1 MIQQKSSI
9 VPHPLWQIGGSVVLA
24 IAYYGMAEIS
34 RHLASTPQ
42 NVTPVWP
49 PDGIAAGAVLLF
61 GNWIGYGVLLGS
73 FLANFWAFRDPTSF
87 LSLVISTLPVLGI
100 AIGTTLGT
108 LLGSFLLRKTTNLH
122 YPLERVADVFK
133 FLILTGMVGPII
145 NATVGVACLALS
157 GKVPWPAYGTVW
169 LTWWISN
176 VSGIFI
182 VTPILLSWGQFIQKN
197 RHPIRQWL
205 SLSSTGCTQQVGEEL
220 VLRDSLL
227 STGYRKRNFFKI
239 WLRSESPLP
248 NPHYPLS
255 PEETPPSPVPS
266 PQSPIPNPQSPI
278 PSPQSPV
285 PNPQSPANLL
295 RFWLIVESLILM
307 GLVILITKVAFGKGY
322 HLEYMLIPTLIWSA
336 FRLGQPGATLLT
348 FIVAAIA
355 VIATVN
361 GKGGF
366 VSADLNQSL
375 MQLQSFIGV
384 ITLTILV
391 LTATIAER
399 TQAETKLRLAFAE
412 LARTNETLEVRV
424 QERTEE
430 LNEKNTTLK
439 QALQTLKRTQLQMIQ
454 SEKMS
459 ALGQMVA
466 GVAHEIN
473 NPVNF
478 IYGNLTHLSEYIQ
491 DLFRALQLYQQH
503 YPNPPQTL
511 HTELDKLELE
521 FLQEDLT
528 NIFESMKIGTE
539 RISTIVVSLRNF
551 SRLDEAEL
559 KAVDIHEG
567 IDSTLV
573 ILQHRLQET
582 SDRPQIQLIKEY
594 GQLPLIECNAGSLNQ
609 VFMNLL
615 NNAVDGLEES
625 NQGRSFP
632 DILANPNTIWI
643 KTRQI
648 DTNQVKIIISD
659 NGIGIPKEIRSKLF
673 DPFFTTK
680 PVGKGTGLGLFMSY
694 QIVTQKH
701 SGNLWCESTVGKG
714 TKFVIEIPIKAQKI
728 A

>member
-73 FLANFWAFRDPTSF
+73 FLANFWAFQDPTSF
-87 LSLVISTLPVLGI
+87 LSLMISTLPVLGI

-108 LLGSFLLRKTTNLH
+108 LLGSFLLRKTTNLRH
-122 YPLERVADVFK
+122 PLERVPDVFK

-157 GKVPWPAYGTVW
+157 GKVLWPAYGTVW

-197 RHPIRQWL
+197 RYPIRQWL
-205 SLSSTGCTQQVGEEL
+205 SLGSTSRTQQVGEEL
-220 VLRDSLL
+220 IFRDSLL
-227 STGYRKRNFFKI
+227 STEYRKRNFFKI
-239 WLRSESPLP
+239 WLRSAS
-248 NPHYPLS
+248 S
-255 PEETPPSPVPS
+255 FKSSQSPVPN

-278 PSPQSPV
+278 P
-285 PNPQSPANLL
+285 NPQSPASHL
-295 RFWLIVESLILM
+295 RFWLIVESVILM
-307 GLVILITKVAFGKGY
+307 GLVILITKVAFGQGY

-366 VSADLNQSL
+366 VSEDLNQSL

-478 IYGNLTHLSEYIQ
+478 IHGNLTHLSEYIQ
-491 DLFRALQLYQQH
+491 GLFRALQLYQQH

-511 HTELDKLELE
+511 HTELDQLELD
-521 FLQEDLT
+521 FLRKDLT
-528 NIFESMKIGTE
+528 NILESMKIGTE
-539 RISTIVVSLRNF
+539 RIRTIVLSLRNF
-551 SRLDEAEL
+551 SRLDEAEV

-632 DILANPNTIWI
+632 DILASPNTIWI

-648 DTNQVKIIISD
+648 DTNQVRIIISD

-680 PVGKGTGLGLFMSY
+680 PVGKGAGLGLFMSY

-701 SGNLWCESTVGKG
+701 GGNLWCDSIVGKG
-714 TKFVIEIPIKAQKI
+714 TKFVIEIPIKAQRI

>member
-9 VPHPLWQIGGSVVLA
+9 FPHGLRQIGGTVVLA

-49 PDGIAAGAVLLF
+49 PDGIATGAVLLF
-61 GNWIGYGVLLGS
+61 GNWIGYGVFLGS
-73 FLANFWAFRDPTSF
+73 FLANFWAFRDPTSL

-108 LLGSFLLRKTTNLH
+108 LLGAFLLRKTTNLH
-122 YPLERVADVFK
+122 YPLERVTNVFK

-157 GKVPWPAYGTVW
+157 GKVPWTAYGTVW

-197 RHPIRQWL
+197 RYPVWQWL
-205 SLSSTGCTQQVGEEL
+205 SLSLTSEDSENL
-220 VLRDSLL
+220 PHLRHSRAN
-227 STGYRKRNFFKI
+227 S
-239 WLRSESPLP
+239 
-248 NPHYPLS
+248 YP
-255 PEETPPSPVPS
+255 
-266 PQSPIPNPQSPI
+266 
-278 PSPQSPV
+278 
-285 PNPQSPANLL
+285 L
-295 RFWLIVESLILM
+295 RFWLIIVEPVILM
-307 GLVILITKVAFGKGY
+307 GLVILIAKVAFGQVY
-322 HLEYMLIPTLIWSA
+322 HLEYMLIPVLIWSA

-361 GKGGF
+361 GKGSF
-366 VSADLNQSL
+366 VAADLNESL

-424 QERTEE
+424 QQRTEE
-430 LNEKNTTLK
+430 LNQNNTTLK

-459 ALGQMVA
+459 ALGQIVA

-473 NPVNF
+473 NPINF
-478 IYGNLTHLSEYIQ
+478 IHGNLNYVSEYIEN
-491 DLFRALQLYQQH
+491 LLTALQAYQQH
-503 YPNPPQTL
+503 YPNPPLAL
-511 HTELDKLELE
+511 HAELDKLELD

-528 NIFESMKIGTE
+528 KILQSMKIGTE
-539 RISTIVVSLRNF
+539 RISTIVLSLRNF

-559 KAVDIHEG
+559 KAVDINQG

-573 ILQHRLQET
+573 ILQHRLQGT
-582 SDRPQIQLIKEY
+582 AARPQIQLIKEY
-594 GQLPLIECNAGSLNQ
+594 DQLPLIECDAGSLNQ

-615 NNAVDGLEES
+615 NNALDALEES
-625 NQGRSFP
+625 NQGRLFQ
-632 DILANPNTIWI
+632 DISANPNTIWI
-643 KTRQI
+643 QTRQI
-648 DTNQVKIIISD
+648 DPNQVMIMIYD
-659 NGIGIPKEIRSKLF
+659 NGIGISEEIRSKLF

-680 PVGKGTGLGLFMSY
+680 PIGKGTGLGLFMSY
-694 QIVTQKH
+694 QIVTEKH
-701 SGNLWCESTVGKG
+701 GGNLWCDSTLGQG
-714 TKFVIEIPIKAQKI
+714 TKFVIEIPLKAQRI

>member
-9 VPHPLWQIGGSVVLA
+9 FPHGLRQIGGTVVLA

-34 RHLASTPQ
+34 RLLASTPE

-49 PDGIAAGAVLLF
+49 PDGIATGAVLLF
-61 GNWIGYGVLLGS
+61 GNWMGYGVFLGS

-108 LLGSFLLRKTTNLH
+108 LLGAFLLRKTTNLH
-122 YPLERVADVFK
+122 YPLERVTYVFK

-157 GKVPWPAYGTVW
+157 GKVPWTAYGTVW

-182 VTPILLSWGQFIQKN
+182 VTPILLSWGQLIQKK
-197 RHPIRQWL
+197 RHLIRQWL
-205 SLSSTGCTQQVGEEL
+205 SLNLTSE
-220 VLRDSLL
+220 DSE
-227 STGYRKRNFFKI
+227 NFFH
-239 WLRSESPLP
+239 LRHS
-248 NPHYPLS
+248 
-255 PEETPPSPVPS
+255 
-266 PQSPIPNPQSPI
+266 I
-278 PSPQSPV
+278 
-285 PNPQSPANLL
+285 ANSRSL
-295 RFWLIVESLILM
+295 RFWLIVVEPVILM
-307 GLVILITKVAFGKGY
+307 GLVILIAKVAFGQGY
-322 HLEYMLIPTLIWSA
+322 HLEYMLIPILIWSA

-366 VSADLNQSL
+366 VAADLNESL

-424 QERTEE
+424 QQRTEE
-430 LNEKNTTLK
+430 LNQKNTTLK

-473 NPVNF
+473 NPINF
-478 IYGNLTHLSEYIQ
+478 IHGNLNYVSEYIQ
-491 DLFRALQLYQQH
+491 SLLRALQAYQQH
-503 YPNPPQTL
+503 YPNPPLAL
-511 HTELDKLELE
+511 HAELDKLELD
-521 FLQEDLT
+521 FLQEDITKILQ
-528 NIFESMKIGTE
+528 SMKIGTE
-539 RISTIVVSLRNF
+539 RISTIVLSLRNF
-551 SRLDEAEL
+551 SRLDEEGL
-559 KAVDIHEG
+559 KAVDIHQG
-567 IDSTLV
+567 IDNTLV
-573 ILQHRLQET
+573 ILQHRLQAT
-582 SDRPQIQLIKEY
+582 ADRPQIQLIKEY
-594 GQLPLIECNAGSLNQ
+594 GELPLIECDAGSLNQ

-615 NNAVDGLEES
+615 SNALDALEES
-625 NQGRSFP
+625 NQGRLSQ
-632 DILANPNTIWI
+632 DISANPNAIWI
-643 KTRQI
+643 QTRQI
-648 DTNQVKIIISD
+648 DPNQMMIMISD
-659 NGIGIPKEIRSKLF
+659 NGIGISKEIRSKLF

-694 QIVTQKH
+694 QIVTEKH
-701 SGNLWCESTVGKG
+701 GGNLWCDSTVGQG
-714 TKFVIEIPIKAQKI
+714 TKFVIEIPLKAQRI

>member
-1 MIQQKSSI
+1 MIQQKSPI
-9 VPHPLWQIGGSVVLA
+9 FPHGLRQIGGTFVLA

-49 PDGIAAGAVLLF
+49 PDGIAAGAVLFF

-73 FLANFWAFRDPTSF
+73 FFANFWAFRDSTSF

-108 LLGSFLLRKTTNLH
+108 LLGAFLLRKTTNLH
-122 YPLERVADVFK
+122 YPLERVTDVFK

-145 NATVGVACLALS
+145 NATVGVACLALG
-157 GKVPWPAYGTVW
+157 GKVPWTAYGTVW

-182 VTPILLSWGQFIQKN
+182 VSPILLSWGQFIQKN
-197 RHPIRQWL
+197 RHPIWQWL
-205 SLSSTGCTQQVGEEL
+205 SFSSTSEDAENL
-220 VLRDSLL
+220 SDLRHS
-227 STGYRKRNFFKI
+227 R
-239 WLRSESPLP
+239 
-248 NPHYPLS
+248 
-255 PEETPPSPVPS
+255 
-266 PQSPIPNPQSPI
+266 
-278 PSPQSPV
+278 
-285 PNPQSPANLL
+285 ANLYRL
-295 RFWLIVESLILM
+295 RFWLIVEPVILT
-307 GLVILITKVAFGKGY
+307 GLVIFIGKVAFGKGY
-322 HLEYMLIPTLIWSA
+322 HFEYILIPMLIWSA

-361 GKGGF
+361 GKGSF
-366 VSADLNQSL
+366 VTADLNESL

-399 TQAETKLRLAFAE
+399 AQAESKLRLAFAE

-424 QERTEE
+424 QQRTEE
-430 LNEKNTTLK
+430 LNQKNTTLK
-439 QALQTLKRTQLQMIQ
+439 QTLQTLKRTQLQMIQ

-478 IYGNLTHLSEYIQ
+478 IYGNLTYLSEHIQ
-491 DLFRALQLYQQH
+491 GLFRALQAYQH
-503 YPNPPQTL
+503 YYPNPPQAL
-511 HTELDKLELE
+511 HAELDHLELD
-521 FLQEDLT
+521 FLREDMTKILQ
-528 NIFESMKIGTE
+528 SMEIGAE
-539 RISTIVVSLRNF
+539 RICTIVLSLRNF

-559 KAVDIHEG
+559 KAVDIHQG

-573 ILQHRLQET
+573 ILQHLLQAT
-582 SDRPQIQLIKEY
+582 AARPQIQVIKEY
-594 GQLPLIECNAGSLNQ
+594 AQLPLIECNAGSLNQ

-615 NNAVDGLEES
+615 NNAVDALEES
-625 NQGRSFP
+625 NQGRSFQ
-632 DILANPNTIWI
+632 DISAKPNAIWI
-643 KTRQI
+643 QTRQI
-648 DTNQVKIIISD
+648 DPNQVMIMISD
-659 NGIGIPKEIRSKLF
+659 NGMGISKEIRSKLF

-680 PVGKGTGLGLFMSY
+680 AVGKGTGLGLFMSY

-701 SGNLWCESTVGKG
+701 GGNLSCNSRLGQG
-714 TKFVIEIPIKAQKI
+714 TKFVIEIPVKAKRI

>member
-1 MIQQKSSI
+1 MIQEKSPI
-9 VPHPLWQIGGSVVLA
+9 FPHGLRQIGGTVVLA
-24 IAYYGMAEIS
+24 IAYYQMAEIS
-34 RHLASTPQ
+34 RHLASTPN

-49 PDGIAAGAVLLF
+49 PDGIAAGAVVLF

-87 LSLVISTLPVLGI
+87 LSLVISTLPVLFI

-108 LLGSFLLRKTTNLH
+108 MLGAFLLRKTTNLR
-122 YPLERVADVFK
+122 YPLERVTDVFR
-133 FLILTGMVGPII
+133 FLFLTGMVGPTI

-157 GKVPWPAYGTVW
+157 GKVPWTAYGTVW

-182 VTPILLSWGQFIQKN
+182 VTPILLSWGQFTQKK
-197 RHPIRQWL
+197 RRPIWQWL
-205 SLSSTGCTQQVGEEL
+205 SLSSTSEDCEN
-220 VLRDSLL
+220 L
-227 STGYRKRNFFKI
+227 SHIRHSR
-239 WLRSESPLP
+239 
-248 NPHYPLS
+248 
-255 PEETPPSPVPS
+255 
-266 PQSPIPNPQSPI
+266 
-278 PSPQSPV
+278 
-285 PNPQSPANLL
+285 ANSRPL
-295 RFWLIVESLILM
+295 RFWLILVEPVILM
-307 GLVILITKVAFGKGY
+307 GLVILISKVAFGEGY
-322 HLEYMLIPTLIWSA
+322 HLEYMLIPMLIWSA
-336 FRLGQPGATLLT
+336 FRLGQPGTMLLT

-361 GKGGF
+361 GKGSF
-366 VSADLNQSL
+366 VTKDLDQSL
-375 MQLQSFIGV
+375 IQLQSFIGV

-424 QERTEE
+424 QQRTEE
-430 LNEKNTTLK
+430 LNEKNTTLN
-439 QALQTLKRTQLQMIQ
+439 QTLQTLKQTQLQMLH

-478 IYGNLTHLSEYIQ
+478 INGNLIYLSEHIQ
-491 DLFRALQLYQQH
+491 GLLRALQAYQQH
-503 YPNPPQTL
+503 YPNPPL
-511 HTELDKLELE
+511 ALDAELDKLELD
-521 FLQEDLT
+521 FLQEDVTKIL
-528 NIFESMKIGTE
+528 ESMKIGTE
-539 RISTIVVSLRNF
+539 RISTIVLSLRNF
-551 SRLDEAEL
+551 SRLDEAGW
-559 KAVDIHEG
+559 KAVDIHQG

-573 ILQHRLQET
+573 ILQHQLQST
-582 SDRPQIQLIKEY
+582 ANRPQIQVIKEY
-594 GQLPLIECNAGSLNQ
+594 GQLPLIECDAGSLNQ

-615 NNAVDGLEES
+615 SNAVDALEES
-625 NQGRSFP
+625 NQGRSFQ
-632 DILANPNTIWI
+632 DILANPNNIWI
-643 KTRQI
+643 QTRQI
-648 DTNQVKIIISD
+648 DTNQVMIMISD
-659 NGIGIPKEIRSKLF
+659 NGIGIPKEISSKLF

-701 SGNLWCESTVGKG
+701 GGNLWCDSTLGQG
-714 TKFVIEIPIKAQKI
+714 TKFVIEIPLKAKRI

>member
-9 VPHPLWQIGGSVVLA
+9 FPHALRQIGGTFVLA
-24 IAYYGMAEIS
+24 IAYYEMAEIS

-108 LLGSFLLRKTTNLH
+108 LLGAFLLRKTTNLH
-122 YPLERVADVFK
+122 YPLERVRDVFK
-133 FLILTGMVGPII
+133 FLILTGMVGPMI

-157 GKVPWPAYGTVW
+157 GKVPWTAYGTVW

-182 VTPILLSWGQFIQKN
+182 VTPILLSWGQFIQKK
-197 RHPIRQWL
+197 RHPIWQWL
-205 SLSSTGCTQQVGEEL
+205 SLSSTSE
-220 VLRDSLL
+220 DSE
-227 STGYRKRNFFKI
+227 N
-239 WLRSESPLP
+239 LP
-248 NPHYPLS
+248 HFRHS
-255 PEETPPSPVPS
+255 R
-266 PQSPIPNPQSPI
+266 
-278 PSPQSPV
+278 
-285 PNPQSPANLL
+285 ANSHRLI
-295 RFWLIVESLILM
+295 FWLIVEPVILM
-307 GLVILITKVAFGKGY
+307 GLVILIAKVAFGKGY
-322 HLEYMLIPTLIWSA
+322 HLEYMLIPILIWSA

-366 VSADLNQSL
+366 VTADLNESL

-399 TQAETKLRLAFAE
+399 TQAESKLRLAFAE

-424 QERTEE
+424 QQRTEE
-430 LNEKNTTLK
+430 LNQKNTTLK

-478 IYGNLTHLSEYIQ
+478 IHANLTYVSEYIQ
-491 DLFRALQLYQQH
+491 GLLRALQAYQQH
-503 YPNPPQTL
+503 YPNPPQAL
-511 HTELDKLELE
+511 DTELDKLELD

-528 NIFESMKIGTE
+528 NILQSMEIGTE
-539 RISTIVVSLRNF
+539 RICTIVLSLRNF
-551 SRLDEAEL
+551 SRLDEAGL
-559 KAVDIHEG
+559 KAVDIHQG

-573 ILQHRLQET
+573 ILQHRLQAT
-582 SDRPQIQLIKEY
+582 ADRPQIQLIKEY
-594 GQLPLIECNAGSLNQ
+594 GQLPLIECDPGSLNQ

-615 NNAVDGLEES
+615 SNAVDALEES
-625 NQGRSFP
+625 NQGRLFQ
-632 DILANPNTIWI
+632 DISANPNAIWI
-643 KTRQI
+643 QTRQI
-648 DTNQVKIIISD
+648 DTNQVMIMISD
-659 NGIGIPKEIRSKLF
+659 NGIGISKEIRSKLF
-673 DPFFTTK
+673 DPFFSTK
-680 PVGKGTGLGLFMSY
+680 PVGKGTGLGLYISY
-694 QIVTQKH
+694 QIVTEKH
-701 SGNLWCESTVGKG
+701 GGNLWCESTLGQG
-714 TKFVIEIPIKAQKI
+714 TKFVIEIPVKAQKI

>member
-1 MIQQKSSI
+1 MIQQKSPI
-9 VPHPLWQIGGSVVLA
+9 FPHALRQIGGTVVLA
-24 IAYYGMAEIS
+24 IAYYEMAEIS
-34 RHLASTPQ
+34 RYLASTPQ

-108 LLGSFLLRKTTNLH
+108 LLGGFLLRKTTNLR
-122 YPLERVADVFK
+122 YPLERVTDVFK
-133 FLILTGMVGPII
+133 FLILTDMVGPSI

-157 GKVPWPAYGTVW
+157 GKVPWTAYGTVW

-182 VTPILLSWGQFIQKN
+182 ITPILLSWGQFIQKN
-197 RHPIRQWL
+197 QHPIWQWL
-205 SLSSTGCTQQVGEEL
+205 SLSSTSEDCENL
-220 VLRDSLL
+220 SYIRHSRADLR
-227 STGYRKRNFFKI
+227 R
-239 WLRSESPLP
+239 
-248 NPHYPLS
+248 
-255 PEETPPSPVPS
+255 
-266 PQSPIPNPQSPI
+266 
-278 PSPQSPV
+278 
-285 PNPQSPANLL
+285 L
-295 RFWLIVESLILM
+295 RFWLIVVEPVILM
-307 GLVILITKVAFGKGY
+307 GLVILIGKVAFGEGY
-322 HLEYMLIPTLIWSA
+322 HLEYMLIPMLIWSA
-336 FRLGQPGATLLT
+336 FRLGQPGATLFT

-366 VSADLNQSL
+366 VSQDLNQSL
-375 MQLQSFIGV
+375 IQLQSFIGV

-424 QERTEE
+424 QQRTEE
-430 LNEKNTTLK
+430 LNEKNTTL
-439 QALQTLKRTQLQMIQ
+439 QQTLQTLKQTQLQMLH

-473 NPVNF
+473 NPVSF
-478 IYGNLTHLSEYIQ
+478 IHGNLIHLSEYIQ
-491 DLFRALQLYQQH
+491 DLLRALQAYQQH
-503 YPNPPQTL
+503 YPNPPQAL
-511 HTELDKLELE
+511 HAELDKLDLD
-521 FLQEDLT
+521 FLRSDITKML
-528 NIFESMKIGTE
+528 ESMQIGTE
-539 RISTIVVSLRNF
+539 RISTIVLSLRNF

-559 KAVDIHEG
+559 KAVDIHQG

-573 ILQHRLQET
+573 ILQYRLQAT
-582 SDRPQIQLIKEY
+582 ANRPQIQVIKEY
-594 GQLPLIECNAGSLNQ
+594 GQLPLIECDAGSLNQ
-609 VFMNLL
+609 VFMSLL
-615 NNAVDGLEES
+615 SNAVDALEAS
-625 NQGRSFP
+625 NQGRSFQ
-632 DILANPNTIWI
+632 DISANLNTIWI
-643 KTRQI
+643 QTCQI
-648 DTNQVKIIISD
+648 DTNQVMIIISD
-659 NGIGIPKEIRSKLF
+659 NGVGIPEEICSKLF

-694 QIVTQKH
+694 QIVTEKH
-701 SGNLWCESTVGKG
+701 GGNLWCDSTLGQS
-714 TKFVIEIPIKAQKI
+714 TKFVIEIPVKAKRI

>member
-1 MIQQKSSI
+1 MIQQKSPI
-9 VPHPLWQIGGSVVLA
+9 FPHGLRQIGSTVVLA
-24 IAYYGMAEIS
+24 IAYYEMAEIS

-61 GNWIGYGVLLGS
+61 GNWIGYGVFLGS

-108 LLGSFLLRKTTNLH
+108 LLGALLLRKTTNLH
-122 YPLERVADVFK
+122 YPLERVTDVFK

-145 NATVGVACLALS
+145 NATVGVASLALS
-157 GKVPWPAYGTVW
+157 GKVPWTAYGTVW

-182 VTPILLSWGQFIQKN
+182 VSPILLSWGQFIQKN
-197 RHPIRQWL
+197 RHPIWQWL
-205 SLSSTGCTQQVGEEL
+205 SLSSTSE
-220 VLRDSLL
+220 DSENLPHLL
-227 STGYRKRNFFKI
+227 HSR
-239 WLRSESPLP
+239 
-248 NPHYPLS
+248 
-255 PEETPPSPVPS
+255 
-266 PQSPIPNPQSPI
+266 
-278 PSPQSPV
+278 
-285 PNPQSPANLL
+285 ANSRRL
-295 RFWLIVESLILM
+295 RFWLIVEPVILI
-307 GLVILITKVAFGKGY
+307 GLVIVIAKVAFGQGY
-322 HLEYMLIPTLIWSA
+322 HLEYMLIPTLLWSA

-375 MQLQSFIGV
+375 MELQSFIGV

-391 LTATIAER
+391 LTATITER
-399 TQAETKLRLAFAE
+399 TQAENKLRLAFAE

-424 QERTEE
+424 KQRTEE
-430 LNEKNTTLK
+430 LNQKNTTLK
-439 QALQTLKRTQLQMIQ
+439 QTLQTLKRTQLQMLH

-473 NPVNF
+473 NPVSF
-478 IYGNLTHLSEYIQ
+478 INGNLTYLSEYIQ
-491 DLFRALQLYQQH
+491 SLLRALQIYQQQ
-503 YPNPPQTL
+503 YPNPPIAL
-511 HTELDKLELE
+511 HAELDKLELD
-521 FLQEDLT
+521 FLREDMTKILQ
-528 NIFESMKIGTE
+528 SMKIGTE
-539 RISTIVVSLRNF
+539 RISTIVLSLRNF
-551 SRLDEAEL
+551 SRLDETGL
-559 KAVDIHEG
+559 KAVDIHQG

-573 ILQHRLQET
+573 ILQHRLQAT
-582 SDRPQIQLIKEY
+582 ATRPQIQVTKEY
-594 GQLPLIECNAGSLNQ
+594 GQLPLIECDAGSLNQ

-615 NNAVDGLEES
+615 SNAIDALEES
-625 NQGRSFP
+625 NQGRSFQ
-632 DILANPNTIWI
+632 DISAKPNAIWI
-643 KTRQI
+643 QTRQI
-648 DTNQVKIIISD
+648 DTNQVMIMISD
-659 NGIGIPKEIRSKLF
+659 NGMGISKEIRSKLF

-680 PVGKGTGLGLFMSY
+680 PVGKGAGLGLFMSY

-701 SGNLWCESTVGKG
+701 GGNLSCKSTLGKG
-714 TKFVIEIPIKAQKI
+714 TKFVIEIPLKAKTI

>member
-61 GNWIGYGVLLGS
+61 GSWIGYGVLLGS

-122 YPLERVADVFK
+122 HPLERVPDVFK
-133 FLILTGMVGPII
+133 FLILTGMVGPTI

-157 GKVPWPAYGTVW
+157 SKVPWPAYGTVW

-197 RHPIRQWL
+197 RHPIWQWL
-205 SLSSTGCTQQVGEEL
+205 SSE
-220 VLRDSLL
+220 DSE
-227 STGYRKRNFFKI
+227 N
-239 WLRSESPLP
+239 LP
-248 NPHYPLS
+248 HL
-255 PEETPPSPVPS
+255 
-266 PQSPIPNPQSPI
+266 Q
-278 PSPQSPV
+278 
-285 PNPQSPANLL
+285 QSPAKSSHL

-366 VSADLNQSL
+366 VSEDLNQSL

-503 YPNPPQTL
+503 YPNPPQVL
-511 HTELDKLELE
+511 HTELDQLELD

-528 NIFESMKIGTE
+528 NILDSMKIGTE
-539 RISTIVVSLRNF
+539 RISAIVLSLRNF
-551 SRLDEAEL
+551 SRLDEAEV

-680 PVGKGTGLGLFMSY
+680 PIGKGTGLGLFMSY

-714 TKFVIEIPIKAQKI
+714 TKFVIEIPIKAQRI
-728 A
+728 V

>member
-9 VPHPLWQIGGSVVLA
+9 FPHGLRQIGGTVVLA

-34 RHLASTPQ
+34 RHLASTPE

-49 PDGIAAGAVLLF
+49 PDGIATGAVLLF
-61 GNWIGYGVLLGS
+61 GNWIGYGVFLGS

-108 LLGSFLLRKTTNLH
+108 LLGAFLLRKTTNLR
-122 YPLERVADVFK
+122 YPLERVTNVFK

-157 GKVPWPAYGTVW
+157 GKVPWTAYGTVW

-182 VTPILLSWGQFIQKN
+182 VTPILLSWGQLIQKK
-197 RHPIRQWL
+197 RHLIWQWL
-205 SLSSTGCTQQVGEEL
+205 SLNLTSEDSEHFFH
-220 VLRDSLL
+220 LRHSIAN
-227 STGYRKRNFFKI
+227 S
-239 WLRSESPLP
+239 RS
-248 NPHYPLS
+248 
-255 PEETPPSPVPS
+255 
-266 PQSPIPNPQSPI
+266 
-278 PSPQSPV
+278 
-285 PNPQSPANLL
+285 L
-295 RFWLIVESLILM
+295 RFWLIVVEPVILM
-307 GLVILITKVAFGKGY
+307 GLVILIAKVVFGQGY
-322 HLEYMLIPTLIWSA
+322 HLEYMFIPILIWSA

-366 VSADLNQSL
+366 VAADLNESL

-424 QERTEE
+424 QQRTEE
-430 LNEKNTTLK
+430 LNQKNTTLK

-473 NPVNF
+473 NPINF
-478 IYGNLTHLSEYIQ
+478 IHGNLNYVSEYIQ
-491 DLFRALQLYQQH
+491 SLLRALQAYQQH
-503 YPNPPQTL
+503 YPNPPLAL
-511 HTELDKLELE
+511 HAELDKLELD
-521 FLQEDLT
+521 FLQEDVTKILQ
-528 NIFESMKIGTE
+528 SMKIGTE
-539 RISTIVVSLRNF
+539 RISTIVLSLRNF
-551 SRLDEAEL
+551 SRLDEEGL
-559 KAVDIHEG
+559 KAVDIHQG

-573 ILQHRLQET
+573 ILQHRLQAT
-582 SDRPQIQLIKEY
+582 ADRPQIQLIKEY
-594 GQLPLIECNAGSLNQ
+594 GELPLIECDAGSLNQ

-615 NNAVDGLEES
+615 SNALDALEES
-625 NQGRSFP
+625 NQGRLFQ
-632 DILANPNTIWI
+632 DISANPNAIWI
-643 KTRQI
+643 QTRQI
-648 DTNQVKIIISD
+648 DPNQMMIMISD
-659 NGIGIPKEIRSKLF
+659 NGIGVSKEIRSKLF

-680 PVGKGTGLGLFMSY
+680 PIGKGTGLGLFMSY
-694 QIVTQKH
+694 QIVTEKH
-701 SGNLWCESTVGKG
+701 GGNLWCDSTVGQG
-714 TKFVIEIPIKAQKI
+714 TKFVIEIPLKAQRI

>member
-1 MIQQKSSI
+1 MISQKSFI
-9 VPHPLWQIGGSVVLA
+9 FPHRLRQIGGIIVLA

-34 RHLASTPQ
+34 RQLASTPQ

-49 PDGIAAGAVLLF
+49 PDGIATGGVLLF
-61 GNWIGYGVLLGS
+61 GNWMGYGVLLGS
-73 FLANFWAFRDPTSF
+73 FLANFWAFQDPTSF
-87 LSLVISTLPVLGI
+87 LSLVISTLPVLLI

-108 LLGSFLLRKTTNLH
+108 LLGAFLLRKTTNYH
-122 YPLERVADVFK
+122 YPLERVTNVFK
-133 FLILTGMVGPII
+133 FLILTGMVGPIV
-145 NATVGVACLALS
+145 NATVGVASLALS
-157 GKVPWPAYGTVW
+157 GKVPWTAYGMVW

-197 RHPIRQWL
+197 RHPIWQWL
-205 SLSSTGCTQQVGEEL
+205 SLSSTSE
-220 VLRDSLL
+220 DSE
-227 STGYRKRNFFKI
+227 N
-239 WLRSESPLP
+239 LP
-248 NPHYPLS
+248 DLQHS
-255 PEETPPSPVPS
+255 R
-266 PQSPIPNPQSPI
+266 
-278 PSPQSPV
+278 
-285 PNPQSPANLL
+285 ANSHPL
-295 RFWLIVESLILM
+295 RFWLIVEPVILI

-366 VSADLNQSL
+366 VTADLNESL

-412 LARTNETLEVRV
+412 LAKTNETLEVRV
-424 QERTEE
+424 QQRTEE
-430 LNEKNTTLK
+430 LNQKNTTFK

-478 IYGNLTHLSEYIQ
+478 IHGNLTYVSEYIQ
-491 DLFRALQLYQQH
+491 DLLRALQAYQQH
-503 YPNPPQTL
+503 YPNPPEAL
-511 HTELDKLELE
+511 DAELDKLELD
-521 FLQEDLT
+521 FLQSDLT
-528 NIFESMKIGTE
+528 KILQSMEIGTE
-539 RISTIVVSLRNF
+539 RIRTIVLSLRNF
-551 SRLDEAEL
+551 SRLDESEL
-559 KAVDIHEG
+559 KAVDIHQG

-573 ILQHRLQET
+573 ILQHRLEAT
-582 SDRPQIQLIKEY
+582 GDRPQIQLIKEY
-594 GQLPLIECNAGSLNQ
+594 GHLPLIECDASSLNQ

-615 NNAVDGLEES
+615 NNAVDALEES

-632 DILANPNTIWI
+632 DISANPNAIWI
-643 KTRQI
+643 QTRQI
-648 DTNQVKIIISD
+648 DTNQVMIMISD

-680 PVGKGTGLGLFMSY
+680 AVGKGTGLGLFMSY
-694 QIVTQKH
+694 QIVTENH
-701 SGNLWCESTVGKG
+701 GGNLWCESTLGQS
-714 TKFVIEIPIKAQKI
+714 TKFVIEIPVKAQRI